1 MLFHRTTCGV
11 LLSFPGKQCLG
22 GWALSATK
30 MDGFIFAGFCTQLL
44 VLLPGSGFCVEWTD
58 PETSRGIRHQKR
70 ENQSFFHQML
80 FKGRRCANAF
90 GFPSGSLQ
98 LEHTAHCAGSV
109 PLSPLL
115 LEGLCSKTPEY
126 LQCCHSACVSH
137 LQQIWPS
144 FSEFPY
150 PLKVSSFAFTEQ
162 RSPSSSLKPLCWG
175 PTIFC

>member
-1 MLFHRTTCGV
+1 MWCPAV
-11 LLSFPGKQCLG
+11 LPREAVFGRVSSVCHQD
-22 GWALSATK
+22 GW
-30 MDGFIFAGFCTQLL
+30 IHFCR
-44 VLLPGSGFCVEWTD
+44 VLYTAIGI
-58 PETSRGIRHQKR
+58 TSRLWFLCRMNWSWDFQGEKKHQKR